1 MKYDNMDETNQ
12 SQQRNIYQINETL
25 FMNEIN
31 HKHVMV
37 GIFDW
42 PITKK
47 KKRVY
52 SSFGQSQ
59 NRYVVISSFEEFI

>member
-1 MKYDNMDETNQ
+1 MTTWMKQTILNNE
-12 SQQRNIYQINETL
+12 IYQINETL

-31 HKHVMV
+31 HKHVVV

-47 KKRVY
+47 KKGLIKLWSVPK
-52 SSFGQSQ
+52 
-59 NRYVVISSFEEFI
+59 